1 LKGERARGA
10 IPGWSIPSA
19 VLILVASLSP
29 APARADEDRRGRA
42 GASLVFTTTPSSDS
56 ISTRHVSPAISA
68 EYSVTP
74 RVAISLDWGL
84 SYTRYA
90 AALGGANS
98 RLGPGNLLLGGHYAF
113 LKDRGVLLR
122 GGIGLSA
129 PLAFRAGNLSERTA
143 ADFNYTTAGQARGL
157 MQPWAWTLNTISVL
171 TLWSAELKLPSG
183 PVFGGDAALAVMFPI
198 SEPID
203 KTMAAFTAAAEA
215 GYAIGPATPGVRLQ
229 LSSRSRAVA
238 RDDFTQL
245 SIEPFVKGDFGRSY
259 ARLGFLLNLDGPAGV
274 FGDNEGAMYGLN
286 AGGGV
291 TF

>member
-1 LKGERARGA
+1 LSARHAIAERLTY
-10 IPGWSIPSA
+10 SA
-19 VLILVASLSP
+19 VLILLIALLGSP
-29 APARADEDRRGRA
+29 AHADAERRGRA
-42 GASLVFTTTPSSDS
+42 GASLVFTTSPSSDA
-56 ISTRHVSPAISA
+56 ISTTHVSPAISA

-74 RVAISLDWGL
+74 SIAISLDWGFT
-84 SYTRYA
+84 YTRYA
-90 AALGGANS
+90 IDNAGANS
-98 RLGPGNLLLGGHYAF
+98 RLGPGNLLLGGHYTF
-113 LKDRGVLLR
+113 LKDRGVTLR
-122 GGIGLSA
+122 GGLGLSA

-157 MQPWAWTLNTISVL
+157 MQPWAWTLNTISAL
-171 TLWSAELKLPSG
+171 TLWSAEAKLPSG

-215 GYAIGPATPGVRLQ
+215 GYAIGPATPGLRLQ

-245 SIEPFVKGDFGRSY
+245 SIEPFVRADFSRVY
-259 ARLGFLLNLDGPAGV
+259 ARLGFLLNLDGPSGV
-274 FGDNEGAMYGLN
+274 FGGNEGAIYGLN
-286 AGGGV
+286 AGAGV